1 MFISNIVYL
10 IGCDGDAFFS
20 RCWADKT
27 VLDDFKKNFL
37 FYRVKFTA
45 KQSTEVSFD
54 ANSVAYE
61 LSKKIIL
68 DNNIDTHTFDWYS
81 NLDESSSNTFI
92 LYIVFNHGVEKFDS
106 SATKETSNSAQL
118 LKTVTISLKS
128 VENKIPFEA
137 MDQVSLIA
145 FESCFD
151 PLCQNVSVPVTS
163 QTTRQPRTSQ
173 IPLSNSN
180 ARIQSATIKIFS
192 FLNIFYLIIW

>member
-1 MFISNIVYL
+1 M
-10 IGCDGDAFFS
+10 
-20 RCWADKT
+20 
-27 VLDDFKKNFL
+27 
-37 FYRVKFTA
+37 A
-45 KQSTEVSFD
+45 KQSNEVSFD

-106 SATKETSNSAQL
+106 SATKEASNSVAQL

-145 FESCFD
+145 FDSCFD
-151 PLCQNVSVPVTS
+151 PLCQNVSVPVTP

-173 IPLSNSN
+173 IPVSNSN
-180 ARIQSATIKIFS
+180 ARIQSATIQFFS
-192 FLNIFYLIIW
+192 FLNIFYLIHFQAW